1 MQIIIKLAN
10 SDNRK
15 MMQDIEKIEQ
25 AHAVKVLL
33 RVLKEE
39 TIPKS
44 MLYQKIGKNTDVLS
58 KRIEELKAIGLL
70 NEEEVRT
77 DALRKMISLTE
88 KGRRVAEH
96 LQAIEDIL
104 GE

>member
-1 MQIIIKLAN
+1 
-10 SDNRK
+10 
-15 MMQDIEKIEQ
+15 MQDVERIEQ

-33 RVLKEE
+33 RVLKDEP
-39 TIPKS
+39 IPKS

-77 DALRKMISLTE
+77 DALRKMISLTP
-88 KGRRVAEH
+88 KGRRVAEK
-96 LQAIEDIL
+96 LSEIEDIL
-104 GE
+104 AEK